1 MTSSIYQERMTSNP
15 GIRETSHS
23 LYKRQKD
30 RGVYPSEAS
39 SHGAG
44 FRAQATKQEPCAH
57 TITRL
62 GLNMANRKKIFFLR
76 KSKRLEPKIGT
87 SAERILFFFFQ
98 PEASSRRSITV
109 QRPMI
114 ERQRAALAET
124 DSMLLHRSVL
134 KWHKSKSSIE

>member
-1 MTSSIYQERMTSNP
+1 MTSNP
-15 GIRETSHS
+15 GIRETAHS

-62 GLNMANRKKIFFLR
+62 GLNMANRKKFFFFKKIQRVGARDRDQRR
-76 KSKRLEPKIGT
+76 KN
-87 SAERILFFFFQ
+87 FNFFQ
-98 PEASSRRSITV
+98 PEASSRRAITV

-114 ERQRAALAET
+114 ERQHAALAET
-124 DSMLLHRSVL
+124 DSTLLHRSVL
-134 KWHKSKSSIE
+134 KWHKSKSSTE